1 MNHISIEGMDGVGK
15 STTCKLLSERLG
27 YKFVEKPLHYLF
39 DESEDKFDEYIRIRD
54 QVNANPN
61 RVFTSWFYGLGSIYM
76 YEMFKDENIVTDR
89 HFASNYAWS
98 GSDNNGEVYD
108 LLIQKLG
115 KPKLTVI
122 LYSPSETIV
131 NRLISRDV
139 NDSDIAKAKKSENI
153 YRRMIDFCKTRE
165 LPYLI
170 IDTSNLKPEE
180 VVDEVLDLFDS
191 IYDMREQKY
200 KADIVNHPT
209 DLSYWID
216 FINPTELFDISVDAI
231 GSRIYSY
238 QQDKIKKLLIEEASL
253 EDIFSPTNY
262 KPNSWENYRS
272 LFYTTYDKKEYDSIR
287 I

>member
-39 DESEDKFDEYIRIRD
+39 DESEDKFNEYIRIRD

-98 GSDNNGEVYD
+98 GADNNGEVYD

-131 NRLISRDV
+131 NRLISRDK
-139 NDSDIAKAKKSENI
+139 NDSDIVKAKKSENI
-153 YRRMIDFCKTRE
+153 YKRMIDFCEMKK
-165 LPYLI
+165 LPYLV
-170 IDTSNLKPEE
+170 IDTSNLRSEE
-180 VVDEVLDLFDS
+180 VVDRIMEELD
-191 IYDMREQKY
+191 KN
-200 KADIVNHPT
+200 A
-209 DLSYWID
+209 
-216 FINPTELFDISVDAI
+216 
-231 GSRIYSY
+231 
-238 QQDKIKKLLIEEASL
+238 
-253 EDIFSPTNY
+253 
-262 KPNSWENYRS
+262 
-272 LFYTTYDKKEYDSIR
+272 
-287 I
+287 

>member
-39 DESEDKFDEYIRIRD
+39 DESEDKFDEYTRIRD

-108 LLIQKLG
+108 LLIRKLG

-131 NRLISRDV
+131 NRLISRNV
-139 NDSDIAKAKKSENI
+139 NDSDIVKAKQSENI
-153 YRRMIDFCKTRE
+153 YRRMIDFCKMKE
-165 LPYLI
+165 IPYLV
-170 IDTSNLKPEE
+170 IDTSSLKPKE
-180 VVDEVLDLFDS
+180 VVDRIMEELD
-191 IYDMREQKY
+191 K
-200 KADIVNHPT
+200 
-209 DLSYWID
+209 
-216 FINPTELFDISVDAI
+216 DA
-231 GSRIYSY
+231 
-238 QQDKIKKLLIEEASL
+238 
-253 EDIFSPTNY
+253 
-262 KPNSWENYRS
+262 
-272 LFYTTYDKKEYDSIR
+272 
-287 I
+287 